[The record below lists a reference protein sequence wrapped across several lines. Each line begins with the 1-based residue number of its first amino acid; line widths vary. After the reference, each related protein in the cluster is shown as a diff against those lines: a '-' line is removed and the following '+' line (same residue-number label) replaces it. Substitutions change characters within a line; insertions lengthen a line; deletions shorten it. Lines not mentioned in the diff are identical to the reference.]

1 MNQGEEEQ
9 RGVGRGGA
17 TCKLVS
23 RSSSA
28 ALTSDDGRVNSV
40 RGGMELYDFFVCS
53 RYPTCC
59 SRTRVTF
66 AKFYAVAT

>member
-9 RGVGRGGA
+9 CGVELGRGGA

-40 RGGMELYDFFVCS
+40 RGRRELYDFFVA
-53 RYPTCC
+53 RGTQL
-59 SRTRVTF
+59 
-66 AKFYAVAT
+66 VAHEHK